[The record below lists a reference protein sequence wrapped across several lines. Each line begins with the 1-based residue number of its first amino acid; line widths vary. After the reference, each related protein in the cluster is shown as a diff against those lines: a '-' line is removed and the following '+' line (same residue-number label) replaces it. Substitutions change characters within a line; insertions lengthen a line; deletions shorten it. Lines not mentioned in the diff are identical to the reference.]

1 MAEIITVYVSDVE
14 EKLGFEPDTIETLT
28 SGESLLDFD
37 EIDLHDLYMLVCQ
50 DCKKQIPLDIVE
62 FTYFESQVGN
72 EDDFVCEGCADVRIF
87 SEFDS
92 NTMSH

>member
-14 EKLGFEPDTIETLT
+14 EDPGFEPDTIETLT

-62 FTYFESQVGN
+62 FMYFESQVDS
-72 EDDFVCEGCADVRIF
+72 EDDFVCESCADSRVF
-87 SEFDS
+87 SEFD
-92 NTMSH
+92 TDTRSH